1 MDLSNFDTDKARAN
15 ELADLF
21 PLETGFEFSWDNK
34 SKIESYVRYHN
45 TTFSSGCTLHHV

>member
-1 MDLSNFDTDKARAN
+1 MDFSNFAADKAHAN

-34 SKIESYVRYHN
+34 SKI
-45 TTFSSGCTLHHV
+45 

>member
-1 MDLSNFDTDKARAN
+1 MDFSNFAADKARAN

-34 SKIESYVRYHN
+34 SKILSYV
-45 TTFSSGCTLHHV
+45 FVS